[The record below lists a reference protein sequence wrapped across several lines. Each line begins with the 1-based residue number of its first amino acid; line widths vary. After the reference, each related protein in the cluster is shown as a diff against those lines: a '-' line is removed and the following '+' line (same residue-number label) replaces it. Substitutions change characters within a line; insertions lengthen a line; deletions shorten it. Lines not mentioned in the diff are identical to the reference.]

1 MSQPD
6 QNLTFPEELLLLALC
21 DQKGTH
27 AFGSMLPYALAGG
40 ILTEL
45 MLARRVEVDRS
56 GKRKQDLVTLCDP
69 TPLGDPILD
78 DALERIATAKRR
90 GTAQTWV
97 SRLAGRSGLRADVA
111 RALCRRGVLEER
123 EDRVLLLFRRRVYP
137 TVNPEP
143 ERRLIERLRAA
154 VIDGGEDIGP
164 RTAVT
169 LALADG
175 VGVLPAVFTKAER
188 REHKARIKALG
199 EGLIVG
205 QATREA
211 IQAVQA
217 MLIATT
223 AATTVATSTTT
234 R

>member
-1 MSQPD
+1 MSRPD
-6 QNLTFPEELLLLALC
+6 LDLTFPEELLLLALC
-21 DQKGTH
+21 DEKGTQ
-27 AFGSMLPYALAGG
+27 AYGSMLPYALAGG

-56 GKRKQDLVTLCDP
+56 GKRKQELVTLCDP
-69 TPLGDPILD
+69 SPMGDPVLD

-90 GTAQTWV
+90 ATAQTWV
-97 SRLAGRSGLRADVA
+97 TRLAGRSGLRADVA
-111 RALCRRGVLEER
+111 AGLCRRGVLEER
-123 EDRVLLLFRRRVYP
+123 EDRVLLLFRRQVFP

-154 VIDGGEDIGP
+154 VLEVGDDLDP

-169 LALADG
+169 VALADG
-175 VGVLPAVFTKAER
+175 VGLLPAVLTKVER
-188 REHKARIKALG
+188 REHKARIEALS

-223 AATTVATSTTT
+223 AATTVAVSITT

>member
-1 MSQPD
+1 LNPTHD
-6 QNLTFPEELLLLALC
+6 LTFPEELLLLALC
-21 DQKGTH
+21 DDKGTV

-45 MLARRVEVDRS
+45 MLARRVEIERK
-56 GKRKQDLVTLCDP
+56 GKRELVTLRDDSP
-69 TPLGDPILD
+69 VGDPVLD
-78 DALERIATAKRR
+78 DALERVGAARRRATA
-90 GTAQTWV
+90 QSWV
-97 SRLAGRSGLRADVA
+97 SRLASSKRLRERVA
-111 RALCRRGVLEER
+111 AGLCRLGVLEER

-143 ERRLIERLRAA
+143 ERRLIARLRTA
-154 VIDGGEDIGP
+154 VLEAGDEVDP

-169 LALADG
+169 IALADG
-175 VGVLPAVFTKAER
+175 VGLLNAVFTRAER
-188 REHKARIKALG
+188 REHKARIKALC

-205 QATREA
+205 RATREA

-223 AATTVATSTTT
+223 AAATVAISSSSG
-234 R
+234 

>member
-1 MSQPD
+1 MSRTPKE
-6 QNLTFPEELLLLALC
+6 LTFPEELLLLALC
-21 DQKGTH
+21 DEKGTH

-56 GKRKQDLVTLCDP
+56 GKRKQELVTLRDP
-69 TPLGDPILD
+69 SPLGDPALN
-78 DALERIATAKRR
+78 DALERIVAAKRR
-90 GTAQTWV
+90 ASAQTWV
-97 SRLAGRSGLRADVA
+97 TRLAGRSGLRADVA
-111 RALCRRGVLEER
+111 AGLCRRGVLEER

-154 VIDGGEDIGP
+154 VLEGGDNVDP

-175 VGVLPAVFTKAER
+175 VGLLPAVFTKAER
-188 REHKARIKALG
+188 REHTARIKALG

-223 AATTVATSTTT
+223 AATSVAISTTT